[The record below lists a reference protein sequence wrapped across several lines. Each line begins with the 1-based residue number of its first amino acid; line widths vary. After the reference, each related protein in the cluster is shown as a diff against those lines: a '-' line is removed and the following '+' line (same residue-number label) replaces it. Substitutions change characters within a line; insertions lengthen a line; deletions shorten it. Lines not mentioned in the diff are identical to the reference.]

1 MLKIKKFMLGLFLS
15 LMSMTTFSQQEQSF
29 AIKIYGNVTLSQ
41 EKLITNAFLYLN
53 KFWADKGK
61 SLSRNITEEYFAPGT
76 TLIINGKT
84 VYTGYGQFEAHF
96 KEVGKSI
103 IGKIRFPLLEVIG
116 VDNKLIVRF
125 DEDIHDKNGN
135 YYPANVM
142 AIFTLQNNK
151 IQQWEEVVNT
161 KYFCQAES
169 ASVVYSK

>member
-1 MLKIKKFMLGLFLS
+1 MKVIKFVMGLFLI
-15 LMSMTTFSQQEQSF
+15 LISMPTLAQPYQPF
-29 AIKIYGNVTLSQ
+29 AIKTYGNVTLSQ

-53 KFWADKGK
+53 KLWADQGK
-61 SLSRNITEEYFAPGT
+61 SLSRNITKEYFTPDT

-84 VYTGYGQFEAHF
+84 VYTGYDQFEGHF
-96 KEVGKSI
+96 KVVGKNI

-116 VDNKLIVRF
+116 VDNKLIVHF
-125 DEDIHDKNGN
+125 DEDIHDKHGN
-135 YYPANVM
+135 DYPANVI

-151 IQQWEEVVNT
+151 IQQWEEVAYT

>member
-1 MLKIKKFMLGLFLS
+1 MIGLFLS
-15 LMSMTTFSQQEQSF
+15 LISLSTLAQHTQPF
-29 AIKIYGNVTLSQ
+29 AIKIYENVTPSQ
-41 EKLITNAFLYLN
+41 EKLITNSFLYLN

-61 SLSRNITEEYFAPGT
+61 SLSRNITEEYFAPNT

-84 VYTGYGQFEAHF
+84 VYTGYDQFEAHF
-96 KEVGKSI
+96 KAVGKSI
-103 IGKIRFPLLEVIG
+103 TGKIRFPLLEVIG
-116 VDNKLIVRF
+116 VNNKLIVHF
-125 DEDIHDKNGN
+125 DEDIHDNNGN

-151 IQQWEEVVNT
+151 IQLWEEVANT